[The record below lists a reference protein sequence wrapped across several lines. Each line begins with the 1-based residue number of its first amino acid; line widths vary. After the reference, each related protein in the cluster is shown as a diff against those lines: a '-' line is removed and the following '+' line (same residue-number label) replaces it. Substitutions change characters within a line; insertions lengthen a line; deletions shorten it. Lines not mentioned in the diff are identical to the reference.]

1 MNPTSFMFG
10 AVLFA
15 FLFYITVKGDLAKWL
30 GLLGLAGSSTPASP
44 SPLGVPAVPGLP
56 GSPVSPYVPA
66 GALT

>member
-1 MNPTSFMFG
+1 MFG

-30 GLLGLAGSSTPASP
+30 GLLGLAGTPPTTTATNTTQQALQS
-44 SPLGVPAVPGLP
+44 LGTITVTPNGLP
-56 GSPVSPYVPA
+56 Q